1 MNGKWGTWARDSQE
15 ILGSLS
21 LWRAE
26 DTHVVSYTPRAI
38 RKIIATQLLVPKKDP
53 TMAIHQMLLN
63 HPHNSRKQVKKKGS
77 HPKKLI
83 IIIKHPH
90 LIQSHE
96 IDQEISRVI
105 TDFLWPAVCIAGSE
119 RRP

>member
-1 MNGKWGTWARDSQE
+1 
-15 ILGSLS
+15 
-21 LWRAE
+21 
-26 DTHVVSYTPRAI
+26 
-38 RKIIATQLLVPKKDP
+38 
-53 TMAIHQMLLN
+53 MAIHQMLLN
-63 HPHNSRKQVKKKGS
+63 GNNPHNSRKQVKKKGY